1 MPLSTQGRSRPDAQ
15 GLRGRPRARVDARAQ
30 VSPKRLFSG
39 LRQGRLHAKLGADMR
54 FSGYFCGLLAAALL
68 LPSCTRP
75 FWRRDAEPRVAEFLL
90 EGTEIPPSTAS
101 AATPPAAD
109 GGAPTQPSG
118 GPALPGRDDSASP
131 SAAAPSAGI
140 PSSAAPS
147 PGVTASS
154 APTPAQA
161 PAVTHE
167 PGAAMPVPT
176 PAQQAAA
183 RALLNRQ
190 ASQAPSPAPSPAAVS
205 VVPDDMPYLPQGQL
219 RTISPVPPEEAASS
233 AEQNVPPPNAVE
245 RRGLRSPSLPKVL
258 PMDINGRVSGRSGS

>member
-1 MPLSTQGRSRPDAQ
+1 
-15 GLRGRPRARVDARAQ
+15 
-30 VSPKRLFSG
+30 
-39 LRQGRLHAKLGADMR
+39 MR

-75 FWRRDAEPRVAEFLL
+75 FWRRNAEPRIAEFLL
-90 EGTEIPPSTAS
+90 EGTEIPK
-101 AATPPAAD
+101 ATPPAAD

-118 GPALPGRDDSASP
+118 GPALPGRDAAPSP
-131 SAAAPSAGI
+131 SAAAPSVGV

-154 APTPAQA
+154 APTPAPA

-190 ASQAPSPAPSPAAVS
+190 ASQAPSPAPSPAAAS

>member
-39 LRQGRLHAKLGADMR
+39 LRQGRLHAKLGSHMR

-75 FWRRDAEPRVAEFLL
+75 FWRRDAEPRIAEFLL
-90 EGTEIPPSTAS
+90 EGAEIPKAK
-101 AATPPAAD
+101 PPAAD
-109 GGAPTQPSG
+109 GGAPNQPAA
-118 GPALPGRDDSASP
+118 GPAQTGSGSPASP
-131 SAAAPSAGI
+131 SAAASSAGT
-140 PSSAAPS
+140 APS
-147 PGVTASS
+147 T
-154 APTPAQA
+154 A
-161 PAVTHE
+161 PASVPNPAPAPSVSSGLGT
-167 PGAAMPVPT
+167 ATPVPT

-190 ASQAPSPAPSPAAVS
+190 SSQTPDPTPSPATATALS
-205 VVPDDMPYLPQGQL
+205 DDMPYLPQGQL

-233 AEQNVPPPNAVE
+233 AEQNTPPPNAVE